1 MYWRN
6 GDWHFLSQK
15 NSYIADHVRYLVLI
29 KKSPFENGHP
39 ALEPGLVGTCLAN
52 SEADAK
58 KLALSFIGVVDEYGI
73 VPSSPYTSALDAGPR
88 PRLNYD
94 RMLDRRD
101 RSGAASPVDAEPAL

>member
-15 NSYIADHVRYLVLI
+15 NSYIADHIRYLVLI

-39 ALEPGLVGTCLAN
+39 ALEPGLIGTCLAN

-58 KLALSFIGVVDEYGI
+58 KLALSFIGLVDDYGI
-73 VPSSPYTSALDAGPR
+73 VPVSPFTSAADTGTRSP
-88 PRLNYD
+88 LNYD
-94 RMLDRRD
+94 RLLDVRD
-101 RSGAASPVDAEPAL
+101 KASPVDAQPAL

>member
-15 NSYIADHVRYLVLI
+15 NSYIVNQVRYLVLI

-39 ALEPGLVGTCLAN
+39 ALEPELVGTCVAT

-58 KLALSFIGVVDEYGI
+58 KLALSFIGVVDEQGI
-73 VPSSPYTSALDAGPR
+73 VPVSPYTTPSDAGLHS
-88 PRLNYD
+88 RLN
-94 RMLDRRD
+94 
-101 RSGAASPVDAEPAL
+101 

>member
-15 NSYIADHVRYLVLI
+15 NSYIANQVRYLVLI

-39 ALEPGLVGTCLAN
+39 ALEPELIGTCVAT

-58 KLALSFIGVVDEYGI
+58 KLALSFIGVVDEHGV
-73 VPSSPYTSALDAGPR
+73 VPVSPYTAASDA
-88 PRLNYD
+88 
-94 RMLDRRD
+94 DRR
-101 RSGAASPVDAEPAL
+101 PQLN